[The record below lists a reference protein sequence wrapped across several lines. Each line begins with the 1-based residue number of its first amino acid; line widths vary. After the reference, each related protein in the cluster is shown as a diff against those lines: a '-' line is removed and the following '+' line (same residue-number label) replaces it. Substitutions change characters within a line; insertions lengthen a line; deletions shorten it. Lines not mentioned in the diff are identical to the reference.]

1 MKQPCRI
8 LLVLLAMAALV
19 AVSGLAWQAAG
30 SQPPRPAAG
39 LRQSAQ
45 FMQLPLAF
53 AQKLCFNNTVME
65 E

>member
-1 MKQPCRI
+1 MKRKFQI
-8 LLVLLAMAALV
+8 LLALLAMAALV

-30 SQPPRPAAG
+30 SQPPHPAAG

-53 AQKLCFNNTVME
+53 AEKLCFNSTVME
-65 E
+65 